1 MKFSYNWL
9 QSLIKQKLPEPE
21 KLVELLTMHS
31 FEIEKGIKEKNDFIL
46 DIAVL
51 PNRGHDCFSYL
62 GMVREIATLM
72 GVKYE
77 GKKTDIK
84 EDIGIRAKDF
94 VSVDIQDKDCR
105 RYTAGVMTDI
115 KVGQSPDWLKE
126 RLMACGLRP
135 INNIVDIA
143 NYVMLETGQP
153 LHAFD
158 AQKIADKK
166 IIVRKAKKSEKIETL
181 DDETLNL
188 DPDILLIA
196 DSSGPLAVAGIK
208 GGKKSGISQGTK
220 TIIIE
225 SANFEPMAIR
235 KGSKKLK
242 LKTDASWRF
251 EHDLDANLT
260 EMAIKRIMALIQE
273 TAGGKIAQGL
283 VDVFLIKPQP
293 KKIKLRLDMVKE
305 MLGIDI
311 SEKDIKGI
319 LDKLGFEIIDVEK
332 EKGLIEVVV
341 PTIRGDITIVE
352 DLIEEIGRV
361 WGFNNIPSVLPQVA
375 LSSPR
380 QKDQAYWEEMAKNT
394 LKDLGFWESYN
405 RSFVGSQEIELFNIP
420 IGSLI
425 EVANPP
431 SGDYQY
437 LRPDFLIHLLENL
450 SLNQKLVAQLKLFEL
465 GKIFDN
471 SEGERRLLIG
481 AAIGYDF
488 YDIKGALEKL
498 LSIFHNENIGFINV
512 KNPDHCWDNKEISEI
527 KIGKESIGYL
537 GKVNQSVLGALKINQ
552 DVFAFKINF
561 EKLET
566 LAKKNK
572 DYVPVSAYPPA
583 TRDLAILVPIQVS
596 TIEVIGQIKAS
607 EKLLKDIEVF
617 DVYSGK
623 NIPQGKKN
631 IAFHLVYQPYD
642 HTLKTEEIDQIHKN
656 IINALE
662 KNPGWQVRK

>member
-1 MKFSYNWL
+1 MKFSYNWI

-31 FEIEKGIKEKNDFIL
+31 FEIEESIKEKNDFVF

-51 PNRGHDCFSYL
+51 PNRGHDCFSHM
-62 GMVREIATLM
+62 GMAREIATLM

-77 GKKTDIK
+77 GIKTNLK
-84 EDIGIRAKDF
+84 EDASIKAKDF
-94 VSVDIQDKDCR
+94 IAVDISDKDCR
-105 RYTAGVMTDI
+105 RYTAGVMTDV
-115 KVGQSPDWLKE
+115 KVNQSPDWIKE

-143 NYVMLETGQP
+143 NYAMLETGQP

-158 AQKIADKK
+158 ADKIADKK
-166 IIVRKAKKSEKIETL
+166 IIVRKAKKAEKIETL

-188 DPDILLIA
+188 DSDILLIT
-196 DSSGPLAVAGIK
+196 DSSGPLGIAGIK
-208 GGKKSGISQGTK
+208 GGKKSGISQDTK
-220 TIIIE
+220 TIVIE
-225 SANFEPMAIR
+225 SANFEPMTIR

-260 EMAIKRIMALIQE
+260 EMAIKRAMALIQE

-283 VDVFLIKPQP
+283 VDVFLIKPKQ
-293 KKIKLRLDMVKE
+293 KKIELRLNIVKE

-332 EKGLIEVVV
+332 GLVEVVV
-341 PTIRGDITIVE
+341 PTIRGDIIIVE
-352 DLIEEIGRV
+352 DLIEEIGRI
-361 WGFNNIPSVLPQVA
+361 WGFNNIPSVFPNVV

-380 QKDQAYWEEMAKNT
+380 QKDQAYWEEIAKNT
-394 LKDLGFWESYN
+394 LKDLGYWESYN
-405 RSFVGSQEIELFNIP
+405 RSFVGIEEVKLFNIP
-420 IGSLI
+420 IESLI

-431 SGDYQY
+431 SADYQY
-437 LRPDFLIHLLENL
+437 MRPDFLIHLLENL
-450 SLNQKLVAQLKLFEL
+450 ALNQKLVSKLKFFEL

-471 SEGERRLLIG
+471 SKGERRFLIG

-488 YDIKGALEKL
+488 YDIKGSLEKL
-498 LSIFHNENIGFINV
+498 LSIFHVEKIDFVNI
-512 KNPDHCWDNKEISEI
+512 KNPDYCWDNIKISEI
-527 KIGKESIGYL
+527 KINKESIGYL
-537 GKVNQSVLGALKINQ
+537 GKVNQSILGALKISQ
-552 DVFAFKINF
+552 DVFAFKIDF
-561 EKLET
+561 EKLEN

-572 DYVPVSAYPPA
+572 DYTLISNYPPA
-583 TRDLAILVPIQVS
+583 TRDLAILVPAQISVM
-596 TIEVIGQIKAS
+596 EVIKQIKAS

-623 NIPQGKKN
+623 NIPEGKKN
-631 IAFHLVYQPYD
+631 IAFHLVYQPHD